1 MNSTEKLVIQLIVH
15 DMKHQQLVIGLSG
28 LGFDDTGRN
37 CLGVF
42 ENIIM
47 WLPIE
52 GDELIGECL
61 KAYMGY
67 MKKASKMELTETNEQ
82 FEALAKECYGLFV
95 ACVAMQEKQ
104 DE

>member
-52 GDELIGECL
+52 GD
-61 KAYMGY
+61 
-67 MKKASKMELTETNEQ
+67 
-82 FEALAKECYGLFV
+82 
-95 ACVAMQEKQ
+95 
-104 DE
+104 